1 MTLRN
6 TTWLDQLNF
15 PNPSYMPPEL
25 RLEYA
30 DADED
35 GFISLDGFRTVSQV
49 DSLLTHFKN
58 HNGCKIIVLGDSF
71 VWGQGLKIEKR
82 WVSNLQNKIDCAVFP
97 FGKRGWSTYEYL
109 GYYDEH
115 LRQLAAD
122 FIIVGLVSND
132 PHPRGKYKNY
142 YFHKDLM
149 IRSNDNDIAN
159 LTSLNFL
166 KTYRNEFQALDYF
179 NQVVKNFFDTQTNGY
194 GSINSPPIVEYG
206 YQNWERRLYEK
217 DLLQP
222 WIQALEFDLWLWAH

>member
-71 VWGQGLKIEKR
+71 VWGQGL
-82 WVSNLQNKIDCAVFP
+82 
-97 FGKRGWSTYEYL
+97 
-109 GYYDEH
+109 DEG
-115 LRQLAAD
+115 
-122 FIIVGLVSND
+122 I
-132 PHPRGKYKNY
+132 
-142 YFHKDLM
+142 
-149 IRSNDNDIAN
+149 
-159 LTSLNFL
+159 
-166 KTYRNEFQALDYF
+166 
-179 NQVVKNFFDTQTNGY
+179 
-194 GSINSPPIVEYG
+194 
-206 YQNWERRLYEK
+206 
-217 DLLQP
+217 
-222 WIQALEFDLWLWAH
+222 